1 MSAVAIAQH
10 KYLTMSKDL
19 YHHIYD
25 GEIFQKS
32 RCIEQENN
40 LVDFF
45 RNTLTNVGYQSADD
59 SRKVWQRGDK
69 TVVVCLVDD
78 ITTCGLDFSLP
89 TPYQFD
95 SNTVVITDNQ
105 INCPSQYR
113 VLRLPD
119 TFFGIYSYRPALTD
133 WHPEKRFG
141 FSVNRI
147 DAKRLLLML
156 EIAGYTPANSNG
168 KILADFEHDNVN
180 FNCWHW
186 SGNNSSDTELKN
198 NFQMTFKEL
207 YELSPEQQNRYQWR
221 YSELLKAMPIKNYTQ
236 SPEHML
242 LNNWLNLVVETYSGS
257 DIVAISEKTFRALT
271 TPAPWM
277 LFSGRYTIAYL
288 KQLGFDV
295 LDDLVNHRYDYCE
308 PDNTNVIDNKII
320 EFVNIAQEVVDSLK
334 QKDMSELQER
344 CLRAATHN
352 QNLLASMRLSWP
364 SDFAA
369 WLPSVVKDISD

>member
-1 MSAVAIAQH
+1 
-10 KYLTMSKDL
+10 MSKDL

-45 RNTLTNVGYQSADD
+45 RNTLTNVGYQSVDN
-59 SRKVWQRGDK
+59 SLKVWQRGDK

-78 ITTCGLDFSLP
+78 ISTCSNSSWLP
-89 TPYQFD
+89 MPYQFD
-95 SNTVVITDNQ
+95 SNTTIITDNRV
-105 INCPSQYR
+105 NCPTQYR
-113 VLRLPD
+113 VVQLPE
-119 TFFGIYSYRPALTD
+119 TFFGIYSYQPD
-133 WHPEKRFG
+133 EIKWQPEKRFG
-141 FSVNRI
+141 FLVNRI
-147 DAKRLLLML
+147 DQKRLLLLSELAFYM
-156 EIAGYTPANSNG
+156 PPVSDG
-168 KILADFEHDNVN
+168 KELADFQHDNVN
-180 FNCWHW
+180 FNCWSW
-186 SGNNSSDTELKN
+186 SGDNATDDGLKN
-198 NFQMTFKEL
+198 NFLNLVNQL
-207 YELSPEQQNRYQWR
+207 PPEQQKHYEW
-221 YSELLKAMPIKNYTQ
+221 YHSELSKSMPVKNYTD
-236 SPEHML
+236 SIDCVFL
-242 LNNWLNLVVETYSGS
+242 KNWLNLVVETYSGP
-257 DIVAISEKTFRALT
+257 DTVAISEKTFRALT

-308 PDNTNVIDNKII
+308 PNNTNVIDNKII

-344 CLRAATHN
+344 CIRAAKHN
-352 QNLLASMRLSWP
+352 QNLLASMKLSWP